1 MATQGPKPY
10 VKLASTLVLLGMGLF
25 TLEQYGLS
33 RMEEPGHPL
42 HLDGNLLSLLVIA
55 PLLLV
60 AVGAIIFVVGRM
72 RRL

>member
-25 TLEQYGLS
+25 TLERYGLS

-42 HLDGNLLSLLVIA
+42 HLDGNVLSLLVIA

-60 AVGAIIFVVGRM
+60 AVGAIVFVVGRM